1 MSLAAVIILTI
12 HYTLLFALSSFGLHR
27 LSMAFRWYF
36 HRNYKPN
43 NPDSFSELPRITIQ
57 IPIYN
62 EKFVAARSIKAACN
76 IRYPKDKLQIQIVDD
91 SNDSTSSIIADHV
104 ADFQA
109 QGFDIQHV
117 QRSNRNGYKAGGLKN
132 AMKHT
137 TGEFIAIFDADFV
150 PTPDLLLDTIH
161 YFTDPEIGM
170 LQFRWE
176 HLNRQSSKLTET
188 QAILLDAH
196 FALEQHVRAASDLF
210 LNFNGTAGMWRS
222 ATIIDAG
229 HWSAD
234 TLTEDL
240 DLSYRAQLRGWKMCY
255 LNHISCAG
263 EIPTNLNA
271 FKSQQHRWAKG
282 GIEVMKKMLRKVW
295 SAPVSIKRKL
305 ESTFHLTNN
314 LAYLFML
321 VDTIFFLIPAIII
334 RDHYSISQ
342 HLWLDIPLL
351 IAASGGHLIY
361 LITGQ
366 VALKHSLGSALCSVP
381 RLLLVGI
388 ELAFNNASAALEAL
402 MSKRS
407 PFVRTPKN
415 GDVSSDKAFIDS
427 QIEPATLS
435 KVDQS
440 SVANKEPLGQYR
452 TSTPSI
458 RIYIESS
465 LVFVYLLLFMWA
477 AQNQHY
483 YILPFALF
491 LMLGF
496 SRAASANFRD
506 YLSNK
511 NMANKQAG

>member
-12 HYTLLFALSSFGLHR
+12 HYALLCALSLFGLHR

-36 HRNYKPN
+36 NRNYKPK
-43 NPDSFSELPRITIQ
+43 NPEFFSDLPPITIQ

-76 IRYPKDKLQIQIVDD
+76 IHYPKDKLQIQIVDD
-91 SNDSTSSIIADHV
+91 SNDNTSSIIADHV
-104 ADFQA
+104 AAFQA
-109 QGFDIQHV
+109 EGFDIQHV
-117 QRSNRNGYKAGGLKN
+117 QRSNRSGYKAGGLKN
-132 AMKHT
+132 AMQYT

-150 PTPDLLLDTIH
+150 PTPELLLETIH
-161 YFTDPEIGM
+161 YFTDPKIGM

-196 FALEQHVRAASDLF
+196 FALEQQVRAASDLF

-255 LNHISCAG
+255 LNHVSCAG
-263 EIPTNLNA
+263 EIPTDLNA

-282 GIEVMKKMLRKVW
+282 GIEVMKKMLLKVW
-295 SAPVSIKRKL
+295 SAPVSIKHKL

-321 VDTIFFLIPAIII
+321 VDTIFFLIPAIVI

-342 HLWLDIPLL
+342 HLMLDIPLL

-366 VALKHSLGSALCSVP
+366 VALNHSLSSALCSVP

-415 GDVSSDKAFIDS
+415 GDIG
-427 QIEPATLS
+427 I
-435 KVDQS
+435 
-440 SVANKEPLGQYR
+440 NKEFNNSQTQLSELNKNQLDSVTAHQPAKQYR
-452 TSTPSI
+452 TSIPSI
-458 RIYIESS
+458 RVYIESS
-465 LVFVYLLLFMWA
+465 LVFVYLLLFIWA

-496 SRAASANFRD
+496 SRTASANLRD
-506 YLSNK
+506 YFSNK
-511 NMANKQAG
+511 NMADKQVG